1 MTKTTNL
8 HTNRFILTALMLA
21 ILASLL
27 LAAVRPAAAADTAS
41 LNIVS
46 VEKGQS
52 VTIRVV
58 DMAAN
63 KEFRVLMNTMG
74 TLGVKGIEAGT
85 GKTNSDGSFTKTFLI
100 PADLKRESR
109 IAIRIEATDKTGWYS
124 YNWFV
129 NSTSGSSNSS
139 GGTGSVTPPAGNLS
153 GSSNLSIVD
162 VEEDVSVEIQ
172 ARNLVANRAY
182 QVWFDWKNR
191 SGTVKAAQSG
201 TIRSDNNGKIVA
213 SVRMPSALVDRQE
226 VRLRLQ
232 DGSSL
237 AAYAWFLNRDSDENS
252 GSGAE
257 EGSISGIPYL
267 VIGAVVEND
276 SVAVTAFNLPK
287 RTEFDVY
294 MGKFGTQGEDGI
306 YVETVKTG
314 KSGSSIEATF
324 DIPKKLWDKE
334 KIAIRLEAAD
344 GSDTYVYSWFYNT
357 TDSTGQ

>member
-1 MTKTTNL
+1 MIKTNIL
-8 HTNRFILTALMLA
+8 HSNRFTLTALMLA

-58 DMAAN
+58 DMPAN

-74 TLGVKGIEAGT
+74 TQGAKGIEAGT
-85 GKTNSDGSFTKTFLI
+85 GKTNSEGTFTKTFPI
-100 PADLKRESR
+100 PASLKQESR
-109 IAIRIEATDKTGWYS
+109 IAIRIEATDKTGWYA

-129 NSTSGSSNSS
+129 NSTSGSSSGSGSTGSS
-139 GGTGSVTPPAGNLS
+139 GVPAGSTS
-153 GSSNLSIVD
+153 GSHNLSITD
-162 VEEDVSVEIQ
+162 VEEDVSVEFQ
-172 ARNLVANRAY
+172 AQNLAANRPF
-182 QVWFDWKNR
+182 QVWFDWENR
-191 SGTVKAAQSG
+191 SGTLKGAQSG
-201 TIRSDNNGKIVA
+201 TIRSDQNGKIVT
-213 SVRMPSALVDRQE
+213 SLRMPAALVDREE

-232 DGSSL
+232 ATDGSGI
-237 AAYAWFLNRDSDENS
+237 AAYAWFLNQDSDENAG
-252 GSGAE
+252 GSASE
-257 EGSISGIPYL
+257 GIPYL
-267 VIGAVVEND
+267 VIGPVVKND
-276 SVAVTAFNLPK
+276 SVTVEAFNLPK
-287 RTEFDVY
+287 QTEFDVY

-306 YVETVKTG
+306 YVETVKTA
-314 KSGSSIEATF
+314 KSSNSFEATF

-344 GSDTYVYSWFYNT
+344 NSDTYVYSWFYNS